1 MTDAVS
7 KNHKIGKLVVIILK
21 SNHIPYHLFCKAHT
35 VEKLDASN
43 LKVLSAMEK
52 GIKQRD
58 QFERI
63 NPSLKSFRGK
73 NGC

>member
-1 MTDAVS
+1 M
-7 KNHKIGKLVVIILK
+7 LK

-35 VEKLDASN
+35 VKKLDASN

-63 NPSLKSFRGK
+63 NPSLKSFFRGEK
-73 NGC
+73 RLLKLGFMLFLNW